1 MAQRRINIRRA
12 GLDETLSNLD
22 IQVSISVQ
30 SQKFVR
36 AKTFRSL
43 CILSSSEFQ
52 PGIFMAQK
60 IKQTKR
66 SFNKTL
72 TLETEQM

>member
-30 SQKFVR
+30 SPKFVR
-36 AKTFRSL
+36 AKTFLSL
-43 CILSSSEFQ
+43 RILGLDNLNFHPNPLSNLKFLWLKKSS
-52 PGIFMAQK
+52 
-60 IKQTKR
+60 
-66 SFNKTL
+66 
-72 TLETEQM
+72 

>member
-30 SQKFVR
+30 SPKFVR
-36 AKTFRSL
+36 AKAFLSL
-43 CILSSSEFQ
+43 RILGLDFIRMHVPAWNFYGSENQ
-52 PGIFMAQK
+52 AK
-60 IKQTKR
+60 
-66 SFNKTL
+66 
-72 TLETEQM
+72 

>member
-30 SQKFVR
+30 SPKFVR
-36 AKTFRSL
+36 G
-43 CILSSSEFQ
+43 SENQ
-52 PGIFMAQK
+52 A
-60 IKQTKR
+60 
-66 SFNKTL
+66 N
-72 TLETEQM
+72 